1 MASTCP
7 ICERRRGKRFC
18 PGLPRSLPDG
28 RPGRWSDAAIH
39 SICAQCCGEQREV
52 SIDCPADCPYLVA
65 AHRYEAE
72 RRPSQ
77 PPGDLAFPQLVIER
91 RFLQERQ
98 ALMTGLSIF
107 LVRFTQ
113 ENPDVRDADVLAAL
127 DSLAQSYQT
136 LEAGLYYEQPPA
148 SASAQR
154 VAAAVKQYLEQFS
167 QEAQQKLGSSLRPG
181 DALRA
186 LVFLRRWGQVEG
198 NGRPLSRRYLDFLRA
213 QFPQG
218 AVEPAEGP
226 RLIVPGA

>member
-7 ICERRRGKRFC
+7 ICEKRRGKRLC
-18 PGLPRSLPDG
+18 PGLPRS
-28 RPGRWSDAAIH
+28 RWREAATH

-52 SIDCPADCPYLVA
+52 SIDCPADCPYLIA

-72 RRPSQ
+72 RRSS
-77 PPGDLAFPQLVIER
+77 PPPAELAFPQVEIDR
-91 RFLQERQ
+91 RFLQEQQ

-136 LEAGLYYEQPPA
+136 LEAGLYYEQAPSGA
-148 SASAQR
+148 VAQR
-154 VAAAVKQYLEQFS
+154 VGSAVKQYLEQFS
-167 QEAQQKLGSSLRPG
+167 QEAQQKLGSSLRPA

-198 NGRPLSRRYLDFLRA
+198 NGRPLSRRYLEFLRA
-213 QFPQG
+213 QFHAEARAP
-218 AVEPAEGP
+218 EPP
-226 RLIVPGA
+226 RIVIPGA

>member
-7 ICERRRGKRFC
+7 ICERRRAKRLC

-28 RPGRWSDAAIH
+28 RPGRWSDAATQ
-39 SICAQCCGEQREV
+39 SICAQCCGEHREV

-77 PPGDLAFPQLVIER
+77 PPGELAFPQVVIER

-107 LVRFTQ
+107 LARFTQ

-127 DSLAQSYQT
+127 DALAQSYQT
-136 LEAGLYYEQPPA
+136 LEAGLYYEQAPA
-148 SASAQR
+148 GAVAQR
-154 VAAAVKQYLEQFS
+154 VGAAVKQYLEQFS
-167 QEAQQKLGSSLRPG
+167 QEQQKQGGSSLRPG

-198 NGRPLSRRYLDFLRA
+198 NGRPLSRRFLEFLRA
-213 QFPQG
+213 QFAAAPS
-218 AVEPAEGP
+218 EPEPP
-226 RLIVPGA
+226 RIVIPGA

>member
-1 MASTCP
+1 MVFICP
-7 ICERRRGKRFC
+7 ICEKRRGKRLC
-18 PGLPRSLPDG
+18 PGLPRS
-28 RPGRWSDAAIH
+28 RWNDAATH

-52 SIDCPADCPYLVA
+52 GIDCPADCTYLIA

-72 RRPSQ
+72 RRP
-77 PPGDLAFPQLVIER
+77 PPSELAFPQVEIDR

-107 LVRFTQ
+107 LVRLAQ

-136 LEAGLYYEQPPA
+136 LEAGLYYEQAPA
-148 SASAQR
+148 GAPAQR

-198 NGRPLSRRYLDFLRA
+198 NARPLSRRYLNFLRA
-213 QFPQG
+213 QFP
-218 AVEPAEGP
+218 ARAPAPEPP
-226 RLIVPGA
+226 RIVIPGA